1 MVGWIES
8 ISQIRRPYLGEDVPV
23 LVFRAFRIFTGM
35 YLEDTEVQRLA
46 LWYGGIPNTFP

>member
-35 YLEDTEVQRLA
+35 FLRLTPSYTTKA
-46 LWYGGIPNTFP
+46 PSRLT